1 MNKKSIISII
11 LIVLGIALIVTGF
24 VLFKDDDNNPE
35 PANPNDPNEPVKN
48 NENYNSSIIK
58 AVNKKSEKSNYL
70 ISPYSIEIALNMLK
84 ESTNNNT
91 QKEIASVVPERTIKY
106 FTGDKVITSNG
117 TFIKNNYK
125 NLVIPKFTNTMKNTY
140 KAELIYDDFTTP
152 DPINNWVNEK
162 TKGMIPKLIDR
173 IDPQFMFGVIN
184 ALVLDLKYQDKFI
197 CANTNKERFTKVD
210 GLHMDVYMMNKTYDY
225 GATYVKGD
233 DYEAISIPYEQDGD
247 NEFEL
252 IAINTNDIDKFINNL
267 TDEKIKNIMNNGIK
281 ASDNNKII
289 LKLPKFSYEY
299 ELQTPKFKEV
309 LMELG
314 IKEVFGTSPDFT
326 NFITKEDQS
335 KYGIIPELGEA
346 IHKTYIDL
354 NEEGTKAAAVT
365 AFLVNDK
372 SSMPTNVTYYKIS
385 FDKPFIYLIREKTSN
400 ELLFFGVI
408 YEPTKWNGNTC
419 QMTY

>member
-1 MNKKSIISII
+1 MNKKKVISII
-11 LIVLGIALIVTGF
+11 LIVLGIAAIITGF
-24 VLFKDDDNNPE
+24 ILFKDDGTNPE
-35 PANPNDPNEPVKN
+35 PTKPENPSEPVKN
-48 NENYNSSIIK
+48 NDNYNSELIK
-58 AVNKKSEKSNYL
+58 VVNKKNEKSNYL

-84 ESTNNNT
+84 ESTNNKT
-91 QKEIASVVPERTIKY
+91 QEEIAKVVPQRTIKY
-106 FTGDKVITSNG
+106 FTSDKVLTSNG
-117 TFIKNNYK
+117 TFIKNKYK
-125 NLVIPKFTNTMKNTY
+125 DIVIPAFTNKMKNNY
-140 KAELIYDDFTTP
+140 KAEIIYDDFTSP
-152 DPINNWVNEK
+152 DPINKWVNEK
-162 TKGMIPKLIDR
+162 TKGMIPKLVDR

-184 ALVLDLKYQDKFI
+184 ALVLDLQYQDKFI
-197 CANTNKERFTKVD
+197 CVNTNKERFTKID
-210 GLHMDVYMMNKTYDY
+210 GLHMDVYMMNKTYDDY
-225 GATYVKGD
+225 ATYVKGD
-233 DYEAISIPYEQDGD
+233 DYEAISIPYEKDGD
-247 NEFEL
+247 NNFEL
-252 IAINTNDIDKFINNL
+252 IAINTDDIDKFINNL
-267 TDEKIKNIMNNGIK
+267 TDEKIKNIMNDGIN
-281 ASDNNKII
+281 ASESNKII
-289 LKLPKFSYEY
+289 LKLPKFNYEY

-400 ELLFFGVI
+400 ELLFFGVV